1 MAKKNIVW
9 RIQIKKLNKKKI
21 LRSLLLLLGFGSAL
35 ILGGLLGLYVSI
47 RDTLPDVSALEKFE
61 PNILTSIYGDDG
73 KAIKTIGAERRIVV
87 SYNQIPE
94 NLKNA
99 ILATED
105 PRFFKHKGID
115 VRGILR
121 AFKENF
127 RNLLRR
133 RKLQGGST
141 ITQQLATRLF
151 LYRQQTI
158 HRKLLEMALSV
169 RIEKEYSKEKIFE
182 MYCNQFYLGHGVY
195 GVEAASNLF
204 FGKIVSEL
212 NLEEAAL
219 IAGIF
224 RGPSV
229 YSPYSTPE
237 LTFNRRNHVL
247 TRMTEEGFITKA
259 QAEAA
264 KRRPMNVLPLG
275 REDSE
280 FAAYFCEE
288 VRQYIAA
295 AYGDDALY
303 RGGLKAYTTLNP
315 TYQKFA
321 EDALVHGLRTLDKR
335 HGWRKDK
342 KNLLEDKEF
351 KQKGQKLEEYWLKSW
366 FGPRVEIGNV
376 LDAIVLSV
384 AKREAKVRVKN
395 FTGKM
400 LNDDVDWTLTK
411 NLDSLIKVG
420 DVIQVRVK
428 SKDDDK
434 KELVVSLDQEP
445 KVEGAV
451 LVIDPRNGQ
460 IKAMVGG
467 YSFKRSEY
475 NRTMQAPRQP
485 GSAIKPFLYTAALEN
500 GFTAASRIPDEPTDF
515 IDKWTG
521 QPWTPK
527 NYDRLY
533 KGTVTLRKGIEE
545 SRNVVT
551 AKILDRISPQTGVDY
566 CKKFGLATTIYPYL
580 SLSLGTFDVKML
592 ELVSAYTVFPNKGI
606 RIKPYYITRIESREG
621 SILEENRIES
631 EEVISPQT
639 AYLMTYLMQG
649 VIERGT
655 AAPMATFLLND
666 KPLAGKTGTTDK
678 YTDAWFIGFSPSLCA
693 GVWVGHD
700 NNVSLG
706 TNEAGAAAA
715 LPVWID
721 FFRNVISDEK
731 KKVKEAGIEQPYEEF
746 EVPPNIVFVPIDRKT
761 GLLAA
766 PICKWPFME
775 AFLSGKEQL
784 IRFCSYEDHML
795 ILDYATLEK
804 AKEVH

>member
-21 LRSLLLLLGFGSAL
+21 LRSLLLLIGFGSAL
-35 ILGGLLGLYVSI
+35 ILGGFFGLYVSV
-47 RDTLPDVSALEKFE
+47 RNTLPDISALEKFE
-61 PNILTSIYGDDG
+61 PNILTSIYADDG
-73 KAIKTIGAERRIVV
+73 TLIKTIGTERRIVV
-87 SYNQIPE
+87 SYSQIPE

-99 ILATED
+99 VLATED

-158 HRKLLEMALSV
+158 HRKLLEMVLSV
-169 RIEKEYSKEKIFE
+169 RIEKGYSKEKILE

-229 YSPYSTPE
+229 YSPYSAPE

-247 TRMTEEGFITKA
+247 TRMMEEGFITKA

-275 REDSE
+275 REDAE

-288 VRQYIAA
+288 VRQYIATT
-295 AYGDDALY
+295 YGDDSLY
-303 RGGLKAYTTLNP
+303 RGGLKVYTTLNP

-321 EDALVHGLRTLDKR
+321 EDALVSGLRALDKR

-351 KQKGQKLEEYWLKSW
+351 IQKGQKLEEYWLKSW
-366 FGPRVEIGNV
+366 FGPQLDMGNV
-376 LDAIVLSV
+376 LDAIVLSA

-395 FTGKM
+395 FMGKM

-411 NLDSLIKVG
+411 NLDSLIKPG
-420 DVIQVRVK
+420 DMIQVRVK
-428 SKDDDK
+428 SKDDAK

-451 LVIDPRNGQ
+451 LTIDPRNGQ

-500 GFTAASRIPDEPTDF
+500 GFTAASRIQDEPTDF

-551 AKILDRISPQTGVDY
+551 ARILDQISPQTGVDY
-566 CKKFGLATTIYPYL
+566 CKKFGLTTTIYPYL

-639 AYLMTYLMQG
+639 AYLMTNLMQG

-731 KKVKEAGIEQPYEEF
+731 KRVREAGIERPYEEF

-775 AFLSGKEQL
+775 AFLSGKEQP
-784 IRFCSYEDHML
+784 IRFCTYEDHLL

-804 AKEVH
+804 AKEIH

>member
-21 LRSLLLLLGFGSAL
+21 LRSLLLLIGFGSAL
-35 ILGGLLGLYVSI
+35 VLGGFLGLYVSV
-47 RDTLPDVSALEKFE
+47 RNTLPDISALEKFE
-61 PNILTSIYGDDG
+61 PNVLTSIYADDG
-73 KAIKTIGAERRIVV
+73 TLIKTIGAERRIVV
-87 SYNQIPE
+87 SYSQIPE

-105 PRFFKHKGID
+105 PRFFKHGGVD

-158 HRKLLEMALSV
+158 HRKLLEMVLSV
-169 RIEKEYSKEKIFE
+169 RIEKGYSKEKIFE

-247 TRMTEEGFITKA
+247 TRMAEEGFITKA

-295 AYGDDALY
+295 AYGDEALY
-303 RGGLKAYTTLNP
+303 RGGLKVYTTLNP

-321 EDALVHGLRTLDKR
+321 EDALVNGLRALDKR

-366 FGPRVEIGNV
+366 LGPRLEIGNV

-384 AKREAKVRVKN
+384 AKREARVRVKN
-395 FTGKM
+395 FMGKM

-411 NLDSLIKVG
+411 NLDSLIKPG

-451 LVIDPRNGQ
+451 LVIDPRTGQ

-475 NRTMQAPRQP
+475 NRAIQAPRQP

-500 GFTAASRIPDEPTDF
+500 GFTAASRIRDEPTDF

-527 NYDRLY
+527 NYDRIY

-566 CKKFGLATTIYPYL
+566 CKKFGLTTTIYPYL

-606 RIKPYYITRIESREG
+606 RIKPYFITRIESREG

-666 KPLAGKTGTTDK
+666 KPLAGKTGPTDK

-700 NNVSLG
+700 HNVSLG
-706 TNEAGAAAA
+706 TNEAGAVAA

-731 KKVKEAGIEQPYEEF
+731 AKAKEAGIERPYEEF
-746 EVPPNIVFVPIDRKT
+746 EVPPNIVFIPIDRKT
-761 GLLAA
+761 GLLVA
-766 PICKWPFME
+766 PICKWPLME
-775 AFLSGKEQL
+775 AFLSGKEQP
-784 IRFCSYEDHML
+784 IRFCTYEDHLL

-804 AKEVH
+804 AKEIH